1 MGVEYY
7 APGER
12 AKKADV
18 IESSAV
24 SCATTS
30 AMVLAAGLGARL
42 RPLSDWRAKPAIPVG
57 DAPVMVH
64 VLRALRAGGVHR
76 IACNTH
82 YREADVRA
90 LADAEGVFVSHEETL
105 LGTAGGVA
113 GARSFLG
120 NGPVVIYNADIVA
133 PRLDLAG
140 LTLALRGEAVLAVRL
155 GPKDSGNVGTDPHG
169 RIVRLR
175 KQSFGAEV
183 RGGEFL
189 GIHLLGAGLALPHVG
204 CLVGDVYLP
213 ALARGADLFAFPV
226 DTPFFDVGS
235 LEGYAAANDAWLTER
250 GVGAWVADDAVVSAE
265 VELRRSLVGARAR
278 VTGAGALVRCVV
290 WPDAHAVAPL
300 SDAAVTPYG
309 TIALR

>member
-1 MGVEYY
+1 
-7 APGER
+7 
-12 AKKADV
+12 
-18 IESSAV
+18 
-24 SCATTS
+24 
-30 AMVLAAGLGARL
+30 MVLAAGLGTRL
-42 RPLSDWRAKPAIPVG
+42 RPLSDGCAKAAVPVG

-64 VLRALRAGGVHR
+64 VVRALRAAGIDR

-90 LADAEGVFVSHEETL
+90 LAEAEGVFVSHESDL

-120 NGPVVIYNADIVA
+120 SGAVLVYNADILA
-133 PRLDLAG
+133 PGLDLARFV
-140 LTLALRGEAVLAVRL
+140 LRGEAVLAVRP
-155 GPKDSGNVGTDPHG
+155 GPKDSGNVGLDAHG

-183 RGGEFL
+183 HGGEFL
-189 GIHLLGAGLALPHVG
+189 GIHLLGPDLVLPPVG

-213 ALARGADLFAFPV
+213 ALAQGAELFALEV

-235 LEGYAAANDAWLTER
+235 LQGYAQANDAWLSAR
-250 GVGAWVADDAVVSAE
+250 GLSAWSADDADVAAGTELERTVV
-265 VELRRSLVGARAR
+265 
-278 VTGAGALVRCVV
+278 GAGARVSGTGLVARCVV
-290 WPDAHAVAPL
+290 WPGAHAVAPL
-300 SDAAVTPYG
+300 SDAVVTPHG